1 MTAESVRAILDG
13 KKTQTRRVMEPQPN
27 FYNAEAEYRYDGLS
41 DWGSNHHYFERLDA
55 NGKPTEQYESVGRCR
70 YGAPGD
76 RLWVRE
82 AWCIVRSAERKWCSY
97 KADFFESQLKGM
109 AQRRK
114 DFGLDNGWKSPMLMP
129 RRLSR
134 ITLEITNVRCERVM
148 SMWHCHTEK
157 EGYGA
162 GSDSIQLFR
171 DNWNSLNAKRGYG
184 WETNPYVWVV
194 SFKMIEGR
202 NQ

>member
-1 MTAESVRAILDG
+1 
-13 KKTQTRRVMEPQPN
+13 MEPQPI
-27 FYNAEAEYRYDGLS
+27 FYDAEAEYRYDGLS

-76 RLWVRE
+76 RLWVKE
-82 AWCIVRSAERKWCSY
+82 AWGEY
-97 KADFFESQLKGM
+97 KGGDPLCPKTLFYRANYANEVATSIN
-109 AQRRK
+109 AA
-114 DFGLDNGWKSPMLMP
+114 FGGAKWKSPMLMP

-134 ITLEITNVRCERVM
+134 ITLEITNVRCERVK
-148 SMWHCHTEK
+148 SISAADAIA
-157 EGYGA
+157 EGYE
-162 GSDSIQLFR
+162 SIGR
-171 DNWNSLNAKRGYG
+171 YIDDWNSLNEKRGYG

-194 SFKMIEGR
+194 SFEMIEGR